1 MKIETKEQI
10 ILSEEPG
17 VGEALRVGGTAPNQ
31 NFKPVKPLCSK
42 ILDDSY

>member
-17 VGEALRVGGTAPNQ
+17 EALKVGGTAPNQ

-42 ILDDSY
+42 ILVDSY